1 MKKEHN
7 EFIRFVLVGGIN
19 TVNYYLIYLVSFHFL
34 SISYMISHWAAF
46 LISMVISFYL
56 NVYFTYR
63 VKPTL
68 NKFLQFPLTQIVNF
82 SASSILMYVLVQWFG
97 VSQYIA
103 PIISVFFTVPITFLL
118 TSKILKREKVV
129 S

>member
-1 MKKEHN
+1 MKKVNN

-19 TVNYYLIYLVSFHFL
+19 TMNYYLIYLVSFHFL
-34 SISYMISHWAAF
+34 TISYMISHWAAF
-46 LISMVISFYL
+46 LISMVISFFL
-56 NVYFTYR
+56 NVYFTYY

-68 NKFLQFPLTQIVNF
+68 KKFLQFPLTQIVNF